1 MLDALLMST
10 LAYLYQILLSV
21 LQATLHGYIYIYIY
35 RYTYI
40 YKREL
45 VELVANKKEE
55 ELSV

>member
-35 RYTYI
+35 TGTHIYT
-40 YKREL
+40 
-45 VELVANKKEE
+45 KESW
-55 ELSV
+55 LNW